1 MTFSQNL
8 ITNLPLGSSES
19 WRSRIWGWWSSKSPP
34 QMCPQTSQHQC
45 SYVTRLEGSPEKLT
59 LQSPDS
65 RWASTQVR
73 GGRGQ
78 HKPVAPPWCHPGGT
92 VGLEAQLPAVGCWP
106 SMQKGTQ
113 PLCLHQSHRNAC
125 DSGRD
130 YFTAANPV
138 MYLSLPQPCH
148 FSPGKHSWQCKQVI
162 SRQVGKKA
170 GRSWL
175 RAELGGLSASTPS
188 STQHGPCPRAVY
200 EVGDTSVTP
209 IQKK

>member
-1 MTFSQNL
+1 M
-8 ITNLPLGSSES
+8 
-19 WRSRIWGWWSSKSPP
+19 
-34 QMCPQTSQHQC
+34 
-45 SYVTRLEGSPEKLT
+45 V
-59 LQSPDS
+59 
-65 RWASTQVR
+65 
-73 GGRGQ
+73 
-78 HKPVAPPWCHPGGT
+78 PPWCHAGGT
-92 VGLEAQLPAVGCWP
+92 VGLKAQLPAVGCWP

-138 MYLSLPQPCH
+138 MYLSLPRPCH

-175 RAELGGLSASTPS
+175 RANL
-188 STQHGPCPRAVY
+188 AVSLLPPLPQPNM
-200 EVGDTSVTP
+200 VPVPPGQCVKWGDTSVTP